1 MAKTKYV
8 VHKLFQQD
16 PVTKSHHC
24 RFCNWKTINNATRM
38 LKHISTKCTKVPIET
53 KMKLSS
59 TIKKEPIQNGFNES
73 SQSIPDTS
81 TSSVSSAHN
90 QEMEFVA
97 PSPELVFNYNADENS
112 QIDELLARM
121 IYSTGMSTSTVTNYH
136 FIQLITGLN
145 PAYTLPTP
153 EMIRGQLLDNEAMRL
168 QVKGDAMIAQSECL
182 GLMCDTWKNK
192 KEFGLN
198 IIITTPSP
206 VFVKYVS
213 TSKNYFTPHFI
224 ANHIKSV
231 ISAYGSSKFVGIA
244 INSINEMSSALELV
258 KEDYPNLITYGC
270 LADKINDFLN
280 EGFSLQTIK
289 SLIYDGETLVEAFI
303 DQLVS
308 LRLPNKTRWFSIM
321 NFLEGILE
329 NKRIILELAST
340 ALMPVRLIIS
350 SDPFWKNISSFYN
363 FFLSI
368 SNTIKKV
375 EKESSQSSLS
385 EAYVFYE
392 IKKQFEKFL
401 NKIDLPL
408 MEKNKFNEVMDIRR
422 EFTLSLAHKSA
433 YMLDPRYH
441 GDKMMES
448 EKKEVFKF
456 LKQVAGHFFD
466 DSEDVSKFTEQ
477 YLEYKS
483 REGIFAKKHLWDKSR
498 NMEPR
503 TWWIENF
510 DKTLLSEISIRILM
524 LPLTSA
530 ACDRSL
536 NNLCE
541 SFGDEIDGKLI
552 YVRHNLKV
560 RCLV

>member
-8 VHKLFQQD
+8 VHKFFQQD
-16 PVTKSHHC
+16 LVTKSHHC
-24 RFCNWKTINNATRM
+24 RFCNWKTNNNATRM
-38 LKHISTKCTKVPIET
+38 LKHISTKCTKVPIDAKT
-53 KMKLSS
+53 KLNS
-59 TIKKEPIQNGFNES
+59 TVKKEPIQNGFNET
-73 SQSIPDTS
+73 SQSIPNTP
-81 TSSVSSAHN
+81 TSSVSSVHTH
-90 QEMEFVA
+90 QEIEFVA
-97 PSPELVFNYNADENS
+97 PSPEVVNCNADENA
-112 QIDELLARM
+112 QIDEVLARM

-136 FIQLITGLN
+136 FVQFTTSLN

-168 QVKGDAMIAQSECL
+168 QVRGDALIAQSECL
-182 GLMCDTWKNK
+182 GIMCDTWKNK
-192 KEFGLN
+192 MDFGLN

-213 TSKNYFTPHFI
+213 TSKNYFTPDFI
-224 ANHIKSV
+224 ANEIKKV
-231 ISAYGSSKFVGIA
+231 ISAYGSTKFVGIA
-244 INSINEMSSALELV
+244 INSINGMISALELV
-258 KEDYPNLITYGC
+258 KEEYPHLITYGC

-280 EGFSLQTIK
+280 EGFNLQTIK
-289 SLIYDGETLVEAFI
+289 SLIYDGEVLVEAFI
-303 DQLVS
+303 DQLTQ
-308 LRLPNKTRWFSIM
+308 LKLPNKTRWFSIM

-329 NKRIILELAST
+329 NKKIILELAAT
-340 ALMPVRLIIS
+340 VPMPVHSIIS
-350 SDPFWKNISSFYN
+350 SEQFWRNISSFYN

-368 SNTIKKV
+368 SNTIKRV

-385 EAYVFYE
+385 EAFVFYE

-401 NKIDLPL
+401 KKIDLPL
-408 MEKNKFNEVMDIRR
+408 MEKNKFDEMLEARK

-441 GDKMMES
+441 GDKMMEL
-448 EKKEVFKF
+448 EKQQVFEF
-456 LKQVAGHFFD
+456 LKDVAYHFFD
-466 DSEDVSKFTEQ
+466 HSDDVSKFAEQ

-541 SFGDEIDGKLI
+541 SFDEEIDGKLI

-560 RCLV
+560 SCLE